1 MGVNSPNARSA
12 FYFQDG
18 RIAAGFT
25 SAMHAGLE
33 VLAPLYVP
41 KTGVGVQFTEIRQ
54 RRACVPHLRGGAT
67 NQIIRGLKDLR
78 KTPNW
83 TLSETLLGVTFRQI
97 IM

>member
-25 SAMHAGLE
+25 STMHAGLE

-41 KTGVGVQFTEIRQ
+41 KTDVGVQFTEIRQ
-54 RRACVPHLRGGAT
+54 KEGLRAALTWRRD
-67 NQIIRGLKDLR
+67 QIKQYED
-78 KTPNW
+78 
-83 TLSETLLGVTFRQI
+83 
-97 IM
+97 

>member
-1 MGVNSPNARSA
+1 
-12 FYFQDG
+12 
-18 RIAAGFT
+18 
-25 SAMHAGLE
+25 MHAGLY

-41 KTGVGVQFTEIRQ
+41 KTDVGVQFTEIRQ
-54 RRACVPHLRGGAT
+54 KEGLRAALTWRRDQKQT
-67 NQIIRGLKDLR
+67 IRGFKDLR